1 MKHKE
6 DGHMMKHSRMGGHAM
21 HDGHTHGENVTEPWS
36 HPPIGS
42 APHMMGCGDFKGEAD
57 PIAYGQ
63 AGGPLYAKDE
73 GRIHS
78 QFKHYHWDGGDTSSG
93 Y

>member
-1 MKHKE
+1 MKHK
-6 DGHMMKHSRMGGHAM
+6 
-21 HDGHTHGENVTEPWS
+21 HDGHHMHGHHSMKGSHVHGEHQTEPWS
-36 HPPIGS
+36 HPPVGA
-42 APHMMGCGDFKGEAD
+42 APHMMGCNDLKKEAD

-78 QFKHYHWDGGDTSSG
+78 QMKHYHWDGGDTSSG